1 MNVLVIGAAGKTGEP
16 VVKRA
21 LAQGHRVTA
30 FVHDADSYKAP
41 SPEVRVVGGDAT
53 DAATVGGA
61 MAGQEGVIETV
72 GGRTPFL
79 DTDLERNVAKAVVA
93 AMKQHGVRRLVVVS
107 VLGAGDSRKRA
118 GWFVKHLLIPVF
130 LRGAVKDKNA
140 MEQTVETSGV
150 DFVIVRPPVLSD
162 DAATGK
168 VRVVGEGETADKI
181 TRADLAAFL
190 VDQLT
195 DDAHLGQAVVIANG

>member
-1 MNVLVIGAAGKTGEP
+1 MNVLVIGAAGKTGEQ

-30 FVHDADSYKAP
+30 LVHDADVYNPP
-41 SPEVRVVGGDAT
+41 SPHVKVVGGDAT
-53 DAATVGGA
+53 DAALVAGA
-61 MAGQEGVIETV
+61 MAGQAGVIDSV
-72 GGRTPFL
+72 GGSTPFL
-79 DTDLERNVAKAVVA
+79 NTDLERNVAKTVVA

-107 VLGAGDSRKRA
+107 VLGAGDSREQA
-118 GWFVKHLLIPVF
+118 GWFYEHLFIPTF

-150 DFVIVRPPVLSD
+150 DFVIARPPVLSD

-168 VRVVGEGETADKI
+168 IRVVGKGETADRI
-181 TRADLAAFL
+181 TRADLATFL

-195 DDAHLGQAVVIANG
+195 DDAHLGQAVVVANG